1 MPHRILSG
9 KIAFFAIFAASI
21 IAAAVI
27 AGCGGKAPAEP
38 QPVVSVQAAI
48 AQQAS
53 IQQIV
58 SSDAQIYA
66 RSIATI
72 VPKISAPIEKFY
84 VNRGSYVRAGQLLAV
99 LENKDLAAVVEQAKG
114 AYEQAEANYA
124 TSTQENL
131 PQLVQQAKLNVLAT
145 RQAADAQQQI
155 YESRL
160 KLYKSGAIA
169 RNLMTQSHVAYIQ
182 ARNQY
187 ELAVAKLNGLTSI
200 GHAQALRLAAG
211 QLAAAKGQYQA
222 ALANLQYSE
231 IRSPITGVVTDRPL
245 YEGQMATAGTPL
257 MTVMDLAHVIARAYI
272 SPDQAGLLRA
282 GDPATLVEGNA
293 TKDVAGKVAIV
304 SPALDPNST
313 TVQVW
318 VEAPNPG
325 DQLKPGSTVRV
336 NMIAKTVKNAIVVPA
351 AAVLTA
357 SDGTTSVMV
366 VGPNHIAHQANVTTG
381 IHSGDEVQ
389 ILSGVLPGQTVVT
402 AGAYGLPDGTAVKI
416 TGTEGNSSG
425 SD

>member
-1 MPHRILSG
+1 MPHGIPSA
-9 KIAFFAIFAASI
+9 KTAFFAVL
-21 IAAAVI
+21 AAVVSAGLS

-38 QPVVSVQAAI
+38 EPVVSVQAATV
-48 AQQAS
+48 QQTS

-72 VPKISAPIEKFY
+72 VPKISAPIKKFY
-84 VNRGSYVRAGQLLAV
+84 VNRGSHVHAGQLLAV
-99 LENKDLAAVVEQAKG
+99 LENKDLAAAVEQAKG

-155 YESRL
+155 YQSRL

-187 ELAVAKLNGLTSI
+187 ELAVAKLNGLESI

-211 QLAAAKGQYQA
+211 QLAAAKGQYEA

-257 MTVMDLAHVIARAYI
+257 MTVMDLAHVIARAYV
-272 SPDQAGLLRA
+272 SPNQAALLRA
-282 GDPATLVEGNA
+282 GDPATLVEGDSA
-293 TKDVAGKVAIV
+293 KDVAGKVAIV

-318 VEAPNPG
+318 VEAPNSH

-336 NMIAKTVKNAIVVPA
+336 NMVAKTVKNAIVVPA
-351 AAVLTA
+351 AALLTA

-366 VGPNHIAHQANVTTG
+366 VGPNHIAHQINVTAG

-416 TGTEGNSSG
+416 TQRERASRSG
-425 SD
+425 D